1 MRRVAGLV
9 NRKAAEQAS
18 RLYWMVFGIP
28 KRIR

>member
-1 MRRVAGLV
+1 VAGLI
-9 NRKAAEQAS
+9 NRLAAESAA